1 VPTFVKIQMNSV
13 SRKNIMSK
21 IWIAKKIITGFILG
35 VFILALAGTTNAMT
49 KEELAREAL
58 IEKVNSHDKLLET
71 LQKISWFGDM
81 RLRYEIVDRAS
92 DNSTANDADGHLD
105 TDRPRIRFRFGA
117 RA

>member
-1 VPTFVKIQMNSV
+1 MQINRVLRANTMNQ
-13 SRKNIMSK
+13 

-71 LQKISWFGDM
+71 LQRISWFGDM
-81 RLRYEIVDRAS
+81 RLR
-92 DNSTANDADGHLD
+92 
-105 TDRPRIRFRFGA
+105 
-117 RA
+117 